1 MKSRIPKI
9 WLSLALAVPA
19 SYCPYQAVRTE
30 MFGNVTE
37 GVMFYANVPARLHEV
52 VTNLKTLPERM
63 DPTCSECNQF

>member
-9 WLSLALAVPA
+9 WLSLAVAVPVSFGTA
-19 SYCPYQAVRTE
+19 QAARTE
-30 MFGNVTE
+30 MFSKATE
-37 GVMFYANVPARLHEV
+37 AVMFYANVPARLCEV

>member
-9 WLSLALAVPA
+9 WLSLALVVPVG
-19 SYCPYQAVRTE
+19 YGIGTE
-30 MFGNVTE
+30 TLGRLTTTAL
-37 GVMFYANVPARLHEV
+37 FYANVPARLCEV

>member
-9 WLSLALAVPA
+9 WLSLALAVPV
-19 SYCPYQAVRTE
+19 SYGTAQAARADLFSKVAAT
-30 MFGNVTE
+30 VL
-37 GVMFYANVPARLHEV
+37 FYANVPARLCEV

>member
-9 WLSLALAVPA
+9 WLSLALTVPMGYGLA
-19 SYCPYQAVRTE
+19 QGTGMEA
-30 MFGNVTE
+30 FGSFTTTVL
-37 GVMFYANVPARLHEV
+37 FYANLPARLCEV

>member
-9 WLSLALAVPA
+9 WLSLALAVPVSYGTARATRPDLFSKVA
-19 SYCPYQAVRTE
+19 SAVL
-30 MFGNVTE
+30 
-37 GVMFYANVPARLHEV
+37 FYANVPARLCEI

>member
-9 WLSLALAVPA
+9 WLSLALAVPVC
-19 SYCPYQAVRTE
+19 YGITRGIRTE
-30 MFGNVTE
+30 LFYKLTSDAL
-37 GVMFYANVPARLHEV
+37 FYADVPARFCEV

>member
-9 WLSLALAVPA
+9 WLSLALAVPLN
-19 SYCPYQAVRTE
+19 CCTFQAVQTE
-30 MFGNVTE
+30 MFSKFTGA
-37 GVMFYANVPARLHEV
+37 VMFYGNVPARLCEV

>member
-9 WLSLALAVPA
+9 WLSLALTAPVGYGIA
-19 SYCPYQAVRTE
+19 HGIDTE
-30 MFGNVTE
+30 AFGRYTTTAL
-37 GVMFYANVPARLHEV
+37 FYANVPARLCEV

>member
-9 WLSLALAVPA
+9 WLSLALAIPIGFGVA
-19 SYCPYQAVRTE
+19 QGMSTE
-30 MFGNVTE
+30 VFGRFITTALL
-37 GVMFYANVPARLHEV
+37 YANVPARLCEV

>member
-9 WLSLALAVPA
+9 WLSLALVVPVGYGIARGIDTKA
-19 SYCPYQAVRTE
+19 SGRLTKTVL
-30 MFGNVTE
+30 
-37 GVMFYANVPARLHEV
+37 FYANVPARLCEV

>member
-9 WLSLALAVPA
+9 WLSLALAVPVG
-19 SYCPYQAVRTE
+19 YCTTRRIDTDT
-30 MFGNVTE
+30 FGKLTTSVL
-37 GVMFYANVPARLHEV
+37 FYANVPARLCDA

>member
-9 WLSLALAVPA
+9 WLSLALAVPV
-19 SYCPYQAVRTE
+19 SYCAYRAVRTDK
-30 MFGNVTE
+30 FSNVTE
-37 GVMFYANVPARLHEV
+37 GVLFYANVPARLYEV